1 MSREEHRK
9 GKIEINIHDSLYT
22 LGDYPWRK
30 ITEWF
35 EYHLAVKW
43 YVIQAMMD
51 GKEAG
56 FLHLVRHPEDPG
68 VWYLCDV
75 HTKPDCQKKG
85 VATKMY
91 EAALDLVK
99 QYDKAYRVLTSVHQE
114 NQASVALH
122 RKMGFQDTGEKS
134 VFPELSFEPEE
145 TMYSFS
151 FVFEWPAGNSTIH
164 RELFRSMW
172 EERQKEGG
180 HFNSLEE
187 FYQVLEE
194 AEENKFLKVHLFWA
208 GEKPVGYRVL
218 KTMEDGETKK
228 VLDQYFIPSWQALL
242 DDGALNILTPDNT

>member
-9 GKIEINIHDSLYT
+9 TKIEINIHDSLYS

-56 FLHLVRHPEDPG
+56 FLHLVRHPEDAG

-99 QYDKAYRVLTSVHQE
+99 RYDKAYRVLASVHPE

-122 RKMGFQDTGEKS
+122 QKMGFQDTGEKS
-134 VFPELSFEPEE
+134 VFPELSFEQEE
-145 TMYSFS
+145 TMYAFS
-151 FVFEWPAGNSTIH
+151 FVFEWPAGNSAIH
-164 RELFRSMW
+164 RKLFRSMW
-172 EERQKEGG
+172 EERQDRGECPQ
-180 HFNSLEE
+180 SLEE
-187 FYQVLEE
+187 FYRVLERSE
-194 AEENKFLKVHLFWA
+194 GSDTMAVRLFWA
-208 GEKPVGYRVL
+208 GEEPVGYRVL
-218 KTMEDGETKK
+218 EATKDGEAEK
-228 VLDQYFIPSWQALL
+228 VLEQYFIPTWQALL
-242 DDGALNILTPDNT
+242 DAGALHILTPDNT